1 MTFSVAGDVGYS
13 RFFEFAGV
21 AATIPECRAPPP
33 LPPCRGHDDSYDYPE
48 GYLQIDFFE
57 ASLKVNNLGGYCANA
72 GDTNDCTAIVDGQ
85 YDSSEPVLLYTN
97 VGKLRKAAYPGYVPA
112 PGADL
117 TTVHL
122 KVEVA
127 PGSEYVANNGAN
139 INGFGRN
146 NAFGEINLGGRSA
159 DMTHGDH
166 NEATFIFTLLDGGV
180 DGVGATNEPIEGLN
194 FFAFSYFDFDHS
206 ENGDNGQECLT
217 LLEPSVGEDKYDI
230 AAAGSN
236 VQCNNVPECDK
247 LACENSCT
255 ASASNVAPKFC
266 SRKWGTNADNP
277 ALPSDMGT
285 PSIDDDGMTVYGDD
299 GDPVVQAQAVMF
311 EFRNTNVMKVTYSVK
326 CCISTGRN
334 FLFAG
339 ATSPLTPCESPPPS
353 LPLVRS
359 PSPPQD
365 LATNVA
371 CLPIRSDEALLD
383 FSGAK
388 PQRFPTLLTPLRL
401 SAPASY
407 PCRRGEPAAQQP
419 GRRCRSPLC
428 DGR

>member
-1 MTFSVAGDVGYS
+1 MTFSVAGDISYG
-13 RFFEFAGV
+13 RNFEFAGV
-21 AATIPECRAPPP
+21 AATIPECPAPPPPPPLPPPPPP
-33 LPPCRGHDDSYDYPE
+33 LPPCRGHADTYDYPE
-48 GYLQIDFFE
+48 GYLQMDFFE

-139 INGFGRN
+139 INGFGKN
-146 NAFGEINLGGRSA
+146 NAFGEINLGGRSD

-180 DGVGATNEPIEGLN
+180 DGVGATNEPIEGLV

-217 LLEPSVGEDKYDI
+217 LLEPSPDEGKYDV

-236 VQCNNVPECDK
+236 VQCNNVPECGK
-247 LACENSCT
+247 LACENTCT
-255 ASASNVAPKFC
+255 ASASASNVAPKFC
-266 SRKWGTNADNP
+266 STKWGTNAE
-277 ALPSDMGT
+277 
-285 PSIDDDGMTVYGDD
+285 V
-299 GDPVVQAQAVMF
+299 
-311 EFRNTNVMKVTYSVK
+311 E
-326 CCISTGRN
+326 ISKN
-334 FLFAG
+334 
-339 ATSPLTPCESPPPS
+339 
-353 LPLVRS
+353 
-359 PSPPQD
+359 
-365 LATNVA
+365 
-371 CLPIRSDEALLD
+371 
-383 FSGAK
+383 
-388 PQRFPTLLTPLRL
+388 
-401 SAPASY
+401 
-407 PCRRGEPAAQQP
+407 
-419 GRRCRSPLC
+419 
-428 DGR
+428 

>member
-1 MTFSVAGDVGYS
+1 M
-13 RFFEFAGV
+13 
-21 AATIPECRAPPP
+21 
-33 LPPCRGHDDSYDYPE
+33 
-48 GYLQIDFFE
+48 DFFE

-127 PGSEYVANNGAN
+127 PGSQYVANNGAN
-139 INGFGRN
+139 INGFGKN
-146 NAFGEINLGGRSA
+146 NAFGEINLGGRSD

-166 NEATFIFTLLDGGV
+166 NEATFIFTLLDGGI
-180 DGVGATNEPIEGLN
+180 DGVGATNEPIEGLI

-217 LLEPSVGEDKYDI
+217 LLEPSPDEGKYDV

-236 VQCNNVPECDK
+236 LQCNNVPECGK
-247 LACENSCT
+247 LACENTCT
-255 ASASNVAPKFC
+255 ASASASNVAPKFC
-266 SRKWGTNADNP
+266 SRQWGTNADNP
-277 ALPSDMGT
+277 ARPSDMGT
-285 PSIDDDGMTVYGDD
+285 PSINDKGVTVYGDD
-299 GDPVVQAQAVMF
+299 GDPDVQAQAVMF
-311 EFRNTNVMKVTYSVK
+311 EFRNANVMKVTYSVK

-339 ATSPLTPCESPPPS
+339 ATSPLTPCESPPPMMPLL
-353 LPLVRS
+353 LPPPSPPPPS
-359 PSPPQD
+359 PSPPPPSPSPPSPSPPPPSPSPPPPLPSPPPPSPSLLPPLPPSRPPSPAVR

-371 CLPIRSDEALLD
+371 CLPYRSDEVV
-383 FSGAK
+383 
-388 PQRFPTLLTPLRL
+388 LRL
-401 SAPASY
+401 AGA
-407 PCRRGEPAAQQP
+407 RA
-419 GRRCRSPLC
+419 
-428 DGR
+428 